1 MKDILSQIIAHKKE
15 EVRQQ
20 KELMPASFLHE
31 RLETESRVPHSMR
44 QALAASDTGIIA
56 EFKRRSPSKGWI
68 NREAEA
74 SLVPPAY
81 EKAGAAALSILAD
94 RTYFGG
100 DLSDLHAARPLVD
113 IPVLCKEFIIDE
125 YQLLQAR
132 LSGADAVLLIA
143 ACLGRE
149 ECAGLTGCAHRLGLE
164 VLLEVHTADEL
175 EYMEA
180 GVEMAG
186 VNNRNLGTFDTDMTN
201 SFRLAD
207 ALRAA
212 AGSMAGV
219 PPLLVSESGIS
230 KPETI
235 HQLRGAGFRGFLI
248 GETFMRAASPGK
260 ALESFIHDVQK
271 LDRP

>member
-1 MKDILSQIIAHKKE
+1 MNDILSQIVAHKKE
-15 EVRQQ
+15 EIEQQ
-20 KELMPASFLHE
+20 KKLVPASLLRE
-31 RLETESRVPHSMR
+31 RLETYTRTPRSMR
-44 QALAASDTGIIA
+44 QALAASETGIIA

-68 NREAEA
+68 NRQAE
-74 SLVPPAY
+74 STLVPPAY

-94 RTYFGG
+94 QAYFGG
-100 DLSDLHAARPLVD
+100 GLHDLHAARPLVN
-113 IPVLCKEFIIDE
+113 IPVLCKEFIIDG

-149 ECAGLTGCAHRLGLE
+149 ECAGLAGCAHRLGLE

-175 EYMEA
+175 AYMDA
-180 GVEMAG
+180 GVEMVG
-186 VNNRNLGTFDTDMTN
+186 VNNRNLGTFDTDVAN

-212 AGSMAGV
+212 AGSMEGV

-235 HQLRGAGFRGFLI
+235 RRLREAGFRGFLI
-248 GETFMRAASPGK
+248 GETFMRAASPGE
-260 ALESFIHDVQK
+260 ALEDFIRNVQNA
-271 LDRP
+271 